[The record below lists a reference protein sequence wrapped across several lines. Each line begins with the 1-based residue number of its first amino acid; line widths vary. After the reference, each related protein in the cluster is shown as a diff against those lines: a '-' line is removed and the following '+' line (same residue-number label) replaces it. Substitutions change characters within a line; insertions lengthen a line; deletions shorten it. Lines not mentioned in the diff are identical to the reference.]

1 MVWRTRLYE
10 LYIHPS
16 SAGLLK
22 ESGGCAAGDSEEVRL
37 ICPMD
42 ILVRDQT
49 WLNTFFDY
57 SYTFEYFRKNR
68 MKTPT
73 GGLNAQYRIWPL
85 FMERKIL

>member
-22 ESGGCAAGDSEEVRL
+22 ESGRCAAGDSEEVRL

-57 SYTFEYFRKNR
+57 SYTFEYFR
-68 MKTPT
+68 
-73 GGLNAQYRIWPL
+73 GL
-85 FMERKIL
+85 ERAIQDMATFHGTKDIVEKKP